1 MSFFKKIIDLVIE
14 RDEAKFQIQNASFDF
29 CLRMRTK
36 MIDGL
41 IKRLLIYQFMHSKDP
56 NYTIAVEEFRQN
68 FLPEKQILDEDDILI
83 MVEIIFKSLPEMQ
96 RLRLPEATIASIS
109 ELYHDILRNSGLKDK
124 ALIFA
129 ELERIRNV
137 NYLRN
142 FGEQE
147 LNLMNYI
154 IHVLKNEDENGVIDR
169 MDIILLKKQIQIA
182 DNFGTDHEER
192 AKVTMGA

>member
-1 MSFFKKIIDLVIE
+1 MNFFKKMMDLIIG
-14 RDEAKFQIQNASFDF
+14 RDEARFQIQNTSFDF
-29 CLRMRTK
+29 GLQMRTK

-41 IKRLLIYQFMHSKDP
+41 TKMLLVYQFMHSKDP
-56 NYTIAVEEFRQN
+56 NYTIVVKEFRQN
-68 FLPEKQILDEDDILI
+68 FFQEKQILDEDDMLI
-83 MVEIIFKSLPEMQ
+83 MAEIIFESLPEMQ
-96 RLRLPEATIASIS
+96 RLRLPEATIASVS

-124 ALIFA
+124 ALIFT

-154 IHVLKNEDENGVIDR
+154 IHVLKSEDENGVIDR
-169 MDIILLKKQIQIA
+169 MDINLLKKQIEIA
-182 DNFGTDHEER
+182 DNFGTDYEKR
-192 AKVTMGA
+192 AKLTMGA